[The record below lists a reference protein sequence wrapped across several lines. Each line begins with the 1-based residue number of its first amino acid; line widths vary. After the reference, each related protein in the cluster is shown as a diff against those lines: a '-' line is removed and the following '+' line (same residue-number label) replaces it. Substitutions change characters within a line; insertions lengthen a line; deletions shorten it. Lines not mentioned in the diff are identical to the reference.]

1 MNFILIEMTEKPLI
15 NLLNAKGLLAQL
27 CLNNKVDSNILVRGL
42 KATFSENTD
51 EEKAAIKSYH
61 GW

>member
-1 MNFILIEMTEKPLI
+1 MEMTEKSQI
-15 NLLNAKGLLAQL
+15 NLLNAKKLLAQL
-27 CLNNKVDSNILVRGL
+27 CLNNKIESNILVRGL
-42 KATFSENTD
+42 KATVPQNTD